1 MICHYNNNLNM
12 LKFNKII
19 NKSIYR
25 SILKMMLK
33 LNRLAKIFNLNEYLI
48 NLLN

>member
-1 MICHYNNNLNM
+1 M
-12 LKFNKII
+12 
-19 NKSIYR
+19 KS

-48 NLLN
+48 NLLNFLPSILINLKLI

>member
-1 MICHYNNNLNM
+1 M
-12 LKFNKII
+12 
-19 NKSIYR
+19 KS

-48 NLLN
+48 NLLNLIFLNLNIKCIKFDKIFFL

>member
-1 MICHYNNNLNM
+1 M
-12 LKFNKII
+12 
-19 NKSIYR
+19 KS